1 LKKKKENRGGWSHP
15 PWLVFGVVRPRDT
28 AKKKKKN
35 RLRVWPLVGGFGHP
49 QTSHSHPL
57 GKKGGGGPLP
67 FCPKA
72 TPNFYFYFFLRFLVF
87 RLFYCLILFLMG
99 QFLKSADVDF
109 CQFMDGS
116 IISVF
121 SYKRSIICDMK

>member
-1 LKKKKENRGGWSHP
+1 VTRQKKKKIVLRFGP
-15 PWLVFGVVRPRDT
+15 LGVV
-28 AKKKKKN
+28 
-35 RLRVWPLVGGFGHP
+35 
-49 QTSHSHPL
+49 S
-57 GKKGGGGPLP
+57 
-67 FCPKA
+67 A
-72 TPNFYFYFFLRFLVF
+72 TPRPAIATPLAKRGVAGHSPFAQKPLLIFIFIYFLIFLVF